1 MGFFMFFSILAKTK
15 LPTFVS
21 ITTDQIIH
29 IRPRFHLQ
37 VANSVEEV
45 QQLVSTTIKSEE
57 FPCTGSIK
65 NGFGVIN
72 ILQQDQHFWSPQLT
86 VTVEEVEGVTEIRG
100 LYGPKPSV
108 WTMFIFFYCV
118 VGFSAIISTM
128 VGLSNLSLEKPAGIL
143 WLTPVLIVLF
153 LSIYLV
159 SNFGKKLG
167 KDQLVILHNF
177 FEKALNIKV
186 DDHLVEKD

>member
-1 MGFFMFFSILAKTK
+1 MSL
-15 LPTFVS
+15 
-21 ITTDQIIH
+21 TTDQIIH

-37 VANSVEEV
+37 IDKTVDEV
-45 QQLVSTTIKSEE
+45 QELISKTIKSNE
-57 FPCTGSIK
+57 FPCTGRIK
-65 NGFGVIN
+65 HGFGVIN
-72 ILQQDQHFWSPQLT
+72 ILKKDQHFWSPQLT
-86 VTVEEVEGVTEIRG
+86 VTVEEVEGKTEIRG

-118 VGFSAIISTM
+118 VGFLAIISTM
-128 VGLSNLSLEKPAGIL
+128 VGLSNLSLEKPAGVL
-143 WLTPVLIVLF
+143 WLTPIFVLLF

-167 KDQLVILHNF
+167 KDQLTILHNF

-186 DDHLVEKD
+186 NDHLIESD